1 MKKER
6 NLNVDRIRGLAM
18 LLVVLGHTLTGSS
31 VNSENTFLFQ
41 VIWSLQMPLFILISG
56 FVTRYSKK
64 LNNGKDLFSYVKKR
78 TISYL
83 LPWAVWTFLIRGL
96 VFGYSDFLNP
106 KFIFWHMDSGYWF
119 LFTIWT
125 ICMIFGVSSFLSNKI
140 ANGKNQILK
149 IFICGIFYVIGM
161 IALAALGYVFGLS
174 FLCIKL
180 TLYYMPFYFLGHIYG
195 KFYDELKSKPYF
207 KTLTEIVICAC
218 FVIWIVLIKRFNLY
232 AIEDSVP
239 GILLRAIA
247 SLTGCIAICGLLPK
261 LFDSLKS
268 NNKIASVLHWCGV
281 YSLDVYL
288 IHGLVLNMVTLA
300 DKPRLTT
307 VNGFILVLVNFIL
320 TVVITSVVS
329 MLLNKNKYLKLFILG
344 KTK

>member
-1 MKKER
+1 M
-6 NLNVDRIRGLAM
+6 
-18 LLVVLGHTLTGSS
+18 
-31 VNSENTFLFQ
+31 
-41 VIWSLQMPLFILISG
+41 
-56 FVTRYSKK
+56 
-64 LNNGKDLFSYVKKR
+64 
-78 TISYL
+78 
-83 LPWAVWTFLIRGL
+83 
-96 VFGYSDFLNP
+96 
-106 KFIFWHMDSGYWF
+106 
-119 LFTIWT
+119 
-125 ICMIFGVSSFLSNKI
+125 
-140 ANGKNQILK
+140 
-149 IFICGIFYVIGM
+149 
-161 IALAALGYVFGLS
+161 
-174 FLCIKL
+174 
-180 TLYYMPFYFLGHIYG
+180 
-195 KFYDELKSKPYF
+195 
-207 KTLTEIVICAC
+207 
-218 FVIWIVLIKRFNLY
+218 
-232 AIEDSVP
+232 
-239 GILLRAIA
+239 LRAIA